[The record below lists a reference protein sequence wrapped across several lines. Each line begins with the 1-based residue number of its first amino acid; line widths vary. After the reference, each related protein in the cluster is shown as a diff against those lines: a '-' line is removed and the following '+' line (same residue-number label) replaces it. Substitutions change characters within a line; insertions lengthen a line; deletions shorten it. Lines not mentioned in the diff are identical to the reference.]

1 MRKEDLT
8 EHSFGARSRPKRM
21 TTDAIVVHRFGG
33 PGVALTFDDAI
44 RFWTKNP
51 EGLATTLLAG
61 TYAEK
66 LPIIQKWRRDGVP
79 DLHGGK
85 PIAGR
90 GFVPYHF
97 LVDGAGRVARML
109 ALEARGAHA
118 GAYNWK
124 SVAVA
129 CLGDFRSTPPPEP
142 QVQACIELIRDIRS
156 VYPHAVVIDH
166 DEANRRMHLPVKG
179 CIGSRFP
186 LARVIASLS
195 QQQ

>member
-1 MRKEDLT
+1 MLKEDRT
-8 EHSFGARSRPKRM
+8 EHSFGARARPKRS
-21 TTDAIVVHRFGG
+21 TTDAVLIHRFGG

-66 LPIIQKWRRDGVP
+66 LPIIEKWRRDGVP
-79 DLHGGK
+79 DQHQGK
-85 PIAGR
+85 RIAGR

-97 LVDGAGRVARML
+97 LVDGSGRVARML

-118 GAYNWK
+118 GSYNWK

-129 CLGDFRSTPPPEP
+129 CLGDFRAAAPPEP
-142 QVQACIELIRDIRS
+142 QVAATIALLRDILA
-156 VYPHAVVIDH
+156 VYPNADVIDH

-179 CIGSRFP
+179 CVGDRFP
-186 LARVIASLS
+186 LARVRASALS
-195 QQQ
+195 